1 MTYAALMKWTAVLGL
16 VGLFPLA
23 TVPSIAAA
31 EVVKF
36 NAEIAPGTV
45 VVHTSERRLYLV
57 LPSGLALRYV
67 VGVGRVGWKWAGT
80 SSISGKFIKPNWAPP
95 AALRRR
101 DSTLPQVIA
110 SGSPANPM
118 GAAAMTLAGGQYAI
132 HGTNTPELI
141 GGFVSHG
148 CIRML
153 NADISDLYARVDIGT
168 PVVVTQ

>member
-1 MTYAALMKWTAVLGL
+1 MSHATIRKWASLFSL
-16 VGLFPLA
+16 LAPFPLLA
-23 TVPSIAAA
+23 MPSFAAA
-31 EVVKF
+31 EMVAF
-36 NAEIAPGTV
+36 STEMAPGTV

-57 LPSGLALRYV
+57 LPRGQALRYI
-67 VGVGRVGWKWAGT
+67 VGVGRIGWKWAGT

-101 DSTLPQVIA
+101 DTTLPQVIA
-110 SGSPANPM
+110 SGSPLNPM
-118 GAAAMTLAGGQYAI
+118 GAAAMTLSGGQYAI
-132 HGTNTPELI
+132 HGTNAPDLI

-153 NADISDLYARVDIGT
+153 NADISDLYARVEIGT